1 MTLIRITK
9 KFNFEMAHALMGYD
23 GLCKNIHGHSYK
35 LFVTVTGQP
44 LQDDKSP
51 KNGMVL
57 DFSLLKDIVKKSI
70 IEKYDHSLV
79 LNSNMPES
87 LIKPLKENYER
98 IILMQSQPTTENII
112 IEIAKILKSKLPKNV
127 KLFSIR
133 LYETD
138 SSYAEWYASDN

>member
-9 KFNFEMAHALMGYD
+9 KFDFEMAHALMGYD

-87 LIKPLKENYER
+87 LIKPLKKNYER

>member
-9 KFNFEMAHALMGYD
+9 KFDFEMAHALMGYD

-35 LFVTVTGQP
+35 LFVTVTGRP

-87 LIKPLKENYER
+87 LIKPLK
-98 IILMQSQPTTENII
+98 
-112 IEIAKILKSKLPKNV
+112 KIMK
-127 KLFSIR
+127 
-133 LYETD
+133 E
-138 SSYAEWYASDN
+138 

>member
-9 KFNFEMAHALMGYD
+9 KFDFEMAHALMGYD

-35 LFVTVTGQP
+35 LFVTVTGRP

-87 LIKPLKENYER
+87 LIKPLKKNYER